1 MVSDFYFCCL
11 NQHILILHEGRM
23 FSHTMSILTYNHVP
37 PILSQYI
44 SVLDDKFKA
53 WAACDKISWITT
65 SGQWTMSTS
74 QKVNNLQL
82 SETTAGINFHFAI
95 VTEEEILQLLTCLEC
110 AVLLPSLY
118 VLTPLFSSIM
128 VNSCFWNTSHV
139 PTNILPLFTLIS
151 ENNCFLLLLLLLLL
165 GQVKKK
171 ISG

>member
-1 MVSDFYFCCL
+1 
-11 NQHILILHEGRM
+11 
-23 FSHTMSILTYNHVP
+23 
-37 PILSQYI
+37 
-44 SVLDDKFKA
+44 
-53 WAACDKISWITT
+53 
-65 SGQWTMSTS
+65 MSTS

-110 AVLLPSLY
+110 TVLLPSLY

-171 ISG
+171 NKWLASFSQKFYGREGGFYFYFEAEVLMPKIQ